1 MSKFELAT
9 KASKQK
15 EQIFILFFFFT
26 FFISNVCEM
35 TSCIAKYVAKANGML
50 EFDMMSI

>member
-15 EQIFILFFFFT
+15 EQIFILFFFFYL
-26 FFISNVCEM
+26 FYKQCVRNDVMYRKICS
-35 TSCIAKYVAKANGML
+35 
-50 EFDMMSI
+50 

>member
-15 EQIFILFFFFT
+15 EQIFILFFFT